1 MLNWLDKFHRT
12 RWGFL
17 AFAVVELLL
26 AYLFVSW
33 AIDSG
38 SIWDYL
44 ITLVFFVAFLQNV
57 VKLIGALLFPRRRLA
72 KHQPRPQPAAQRNK
86 RVK

>member
-17 AFAVVELLL
+17 AFAVIELAL
-26 AYLFVSW
+26 AYLFISW
-33 AIDSG
+33 ALDSG

-44 ITLVFFVAFLQNV
+44 ITLIFFVAFLQNL
-57 VKLIGALLFPRRRLA
+57 VKLVGALVFPRRRLA
-72 KHQPRPQPAAQRNK
+72 RHQPRPVRSARGK
-86 RVK
+86 